1 MLWAGG
7 ALVTSLPTF
16 CFLAGGGWVSS
27 LPLGSPVAAV
37 TDSALSRWPAVLG
50 ICGSG
55 RCGSRVELERR
66 KEGRESLFVIWFRPS
81 PPDWDFLWSLLLRA
95 EDSEVP
101 MIALADEGL
110 LVAAVTSR
118 AAGWASGKLAE

>member
-27 LPLGSPVAAV
+27 LPLGSPVVAV

-50 ICGSG
+50 TCGSG
-55 RCGSRVELERR
+55 SCDSRVELERR
-66 KEGRESLFVIWFRPS
+66 KEGRESLFVIWLRPS
-81 PPDWDFLWSLLLRA
+81 PPVWDFLWSLLLGA
-95 EDSEVP
+95 GHSEVP
-101 MIALADEGL
+101 VIALVDEGL
-110 LVAAVTSR
+110 LVAEVTSR
-118 AAGWASGKLAE
+118 TAGWASGKLAE